1 MGFVEAVLDVIL
13 ATAAATVS
21 KYDDT
26 AKTTSEVRQKKKRQ
40 NFKPVPPQPGNNI
53 ILILICSPWP
63 RP

>member
-1 MGFVEAVLDVIL
+1 MGIVEAVLDVIL

-53 ILILICSPWP
+53 ILICSPWL